1 MYKKEKHS
9 THDVNYIIVDE
20 QHNIEKNQEEV
31 NNNYSFLII
40 KDSKKMKSDAKI
52 TKQLEPDSFILE

>member
-9 THDVNYIIVDE
+9 IHDVDYIIIDE
-20 QHNIEKNQEEV
+20 QHNIEKHQEEV

-40 KDSKKMKSDAKI
+40 KDSKKMKSNTTS
-52 TKQLEPDSFILE
+52 TKQLEPDQFILE